1 MIRWRQAKP
10 KHHHG
15 SVFVASTKSDG
26 DPVQAII
33 LLFFQSDFE
42 ISGSNQKSQLSFFE
56 LIKFYLSFPAPT
68 PSQQQQQQRSD
79 CDANLEISNHFV
91 VIMGTKNV

>member
-26 DPVQAII
+26 DPVII
-33 LLFFQSDFE
+33 LLFFQLDSE